1 MSLWSDVTHAGSFV
15 KSTVNK
21 GKTIYTATMHDV
33 SDVFGEAGDPFGLGS
48 FESDITDGI
57 EHATQFMVTKAN
69 GLVKHY
75 IDSDGDGIFKKGVD
89 ELIGKVKMPTG
100 SFFSDL
106 DGEAHS
112 IFGNAGVLYSH
123 GTEAASE
130 LYQNHLGWVP
140 TVAEDLPGA
149 LGNTGD
155 DILHGLQVV
164 ASFAPLFL

>member
-21 GKTIYTATMHDV
+21 GATIYTATMHDV
-33 SDVFGEAGDPFGLGS
+33 SDVFGAADDALGLGS

-57 EHATQFMVTKAN
+57 EHATQFMKTKAN

-75 IDSDGDGIFKKGVD
+75 IDSDGDGLLTKAD
-89 ELIGKVKMPTG
+89 ELIGKVRMPSG
-100 SFFSDL
+100 SFFSDF
-106 DGEAHS
+106 DEEKHS
-112 IFGNAGVLYSH
+112 IFGDTGILYSH

-140 TVAEDLPGA
+140 TVAEDLTGA

-155 DILHGLQVV
+155 DIIHGLQVV
-164 ASFAPLFL
+164 APFIPLFL

>member
-15 KSTVNK
+15 KSTVKK
-21 GKTIYTATMHDV
+21 GATIYTATMHDV
-33 SDVFGEAGDPFGLGS
+33 SDVFGAAEDLGLAS

-57 EHATQFMVTKAN
+57 EHATQFMKTKAN

-75 IDSDGDGIFKKGVD
+75 IDSDGDGILTKAD
-89 ELIGKVKMPTG
+89 ELIGKVRMPSG

-106 DGEAHS
+106 DGEKHS
-112 IFGNAGVLYSH
+112 IFGDTGVLYSH

-130 LYQNHLGWVP
+130 LYQDHLGWVP
-140 TVAEDLPGA
+140 TVAEDLTGA

-155 DILHGLQVV
+155 DIVHGLQIV
-164 ASFAPLFL
+164 ATFAPLFM

>member
-15 KSTVNK
+15 KSTVKK
-21 GKTIYTATMHDV
+21 GATIYTATMHDV
-33 SDVFGEAGDPFGLGS
+33 SDVFGAADDALGLGS

-57 EHATQFMVTKAN
+57 EHATQFMKTKAN

-75 IDSDGDGIFKKGVD
+75 IDSDGDGILTKAD
-89 ELIGKVKMPTG
+89 ELIGKVRMPSG

-112 IFGNAGVLYSH
+112 IFGDTGVLYSH

-140 TVAEDLPGA
+140 EEMDDIPGA
-149 LGNTGD
+149 LGSTGS
-155 DILHGLQVV
+155 DIVHGLQVV
-164 ASFAPLFL
+164 APLIPLFL